1 MRALLASVVLACG
14 LLGTT
19 PAWAQ
24 LDPCLADPVA
34 CVGETVGGVTETVE
48 ETVQNTTETVTDTV
62 GGLTGSGEGVVG
74 GGSDPESSGGGSGTS
89 SDPGTRGD
97 RRSGR
102 APATGGSAD
111 DVAAASTAAR
121 EATAPPGV
129 IPRQVAPDVFQ
140 RIRRAFTDS
149 AGAFVFPLAL
159 IGIVGAFL
167 VFQSR
172 VDRSDPKLALAPID
186 ARDDVLEFR

>member
-1 MRALLASVVLACG
+1 MRALLASVLLACG
-14 LLGTT
+14 LLATT

-24 LDPCLADPVA
+24 LDPCLADPVT
-34 CVGETVGGVTETVE
+34 CVGETVGGVTETVD

-62 GGLTGSGEGVVG
+62 GGLTGSGGG
-74 GGSDPESSGGGSGTS
+74 AGGSDPEPSGDDRGSS
-89 SDPGTRGD
+89 SDPGTLGD

-121 EATAPPGV
+121 EATAPPSV
-129 IPRQVAPDVFQ
+129 VPRQVAPDVFQ

-167 VFQSR
+167 LFQSR